1 MEERISIK
9 ENERYKI
16 LEYYNRPHKNKIFN
30 LKQTIL
36 VDNNCKDS
44 IVKLDH
50 IFIIREII
58 L

>member
-30 LKQTIL
+30 CQLSIFHSFSIPSNSIITFVSLKQ
-36 VDNNCKDS
+36 KA
-44 IVKLDH
+44 
-50 IFIIREII
+50 
-58 L
+58 